1 MNSVQEGYFYL
12 KTHEWVKPVDETTFL
27 VGISDFA
34 QHALGDIVYV
44 ALPEVG
50 DAVKFNERFCD
61 VESVKAVSD
70 VYSPISGSIIEI
82 NSALEDSP
90 ELLNQDPYATWVIK
104 VEGSLDVSGLLN
116 AQDYTKFLE
125 DLQ

>member
-90 ELLNQDPYATWVIK
+90 ELLNQDPYATWIIK
-104 VEGSLDVSGLLN
+104 VEGSFDVSGLLN

>member
-1 MNSVQEGYFYL
+1 MNSVQEGYYFL

-27 VGISDFA
+27 VGISDYA

-50 DAVKFNERFCD
+50 DAVRFNERFCD

-70 VYSPISGSIIEI
+70 VYSPLSGSIIDV
-82 NSALEDSP
+82 NGALEDSP
-90 ELLNQDPYATWVIK
+90 ELLNQDPYATWIMK

-125 DLQ
+125 DQH

>member
-27 VGISDFA
+27 VGISDYA

-44 ALPEVG
+44 ALPEIG
-50 DAVKFNERFCD
+50 DKVQFNERFCD

-70 VYSPISGSIIEI
+70 VYSPLNGKIVEVNGT
-82 NSALEDSP
+82 LEDSP
-90 ELLNQDPYATWVIK
+90 ELLNQDPYATWIMK
-104 VEGSLDVSGLLN
+104 VEGSFDISGLLN

-125 DLQ
+125 DQH

>member
-1 MNSVQEGYFYL
+1 MNSVQEGYYYL
-12 KTHEWVKPVDETTFL
+12 KSHEWIKPVDETTFL

-50 DAVKFNERFCD
+50 DVVKFNERFCD

-70 VYSPISGSIIEI
+70 VYSPISGSILEI
-82 NSALEDSP
+82 NLALEDSP
-90 ELLNQDPYATWVIK
+90 ELLNQDPYATWIMK
-104 VEGSLDVSGLLN
+104 VTGSLDDKELLN
-116 AQDYTKFLE
+116 ALDYTKFLE

>member
-1 MNSVQEGYFYL
+1 MNSVQEGYYYL
-12 KTHEWVKPVDETTFL
+12 KTHEWVKPVDETTYL
-27 VGISDFA
+27 VGISDYA

-70 VYSPISGSIIEI
+70 VYSPMSGSIVEV
-82 NSALEDSP
+82 NGALEDSP
-90 ELLNQDPYATWVIK
+90 ELLNQDPYATWIMK
-104 VEGSLDVSGLLN
+104 VEGSLDVSELLN

-125 DLQ
+125 NLH

>member
-1 MNSVQEGYFYL
+1 MNNVKEGYFYL
-12 KTHEWVKPVDETTFL
+12 KTHEWVAPVDETTFL
-27 VGISDFA
+27 VGISDYA

-70 VYSPISGSIIEI
+70 VYSPLKGTILEV
-82 NSALEDSP
+82 NQVLEDSP
-90 ELLNQDPYATWVIK
+90 ELLNQSPYETWIMK
-104 VEGSLDVSGLLN
+104 VEGQLDVSQLLDGP
-116 AQDYTKFLE
+116 AYTQFLE
-125 DLQ
+125 NQH